1 MTALNP
7 SQLEQ
12 LNKKLNEQYQALL
25 REVRDELEN
34 SGNQHR
40 IDLLNSEPGD
50 SGDESLANAL
60 ADFNL
65 TTLDRHIDGV
75 RDVEAAFQRIRS
87 GEFGVCTDCGDD
99 IPFNR
104 LQAYP
109 TAKRCIVCQEKRERE
124 YAQGGHPKL

>member
-65 TTLDRHIDGV
+65 TTLDRHIEGV
-75 RDVEAAFQRIRS
+75 RDVEAAFQRMRS
-87 GEFGVCTDCGDD
+87 GEYGVCIDCGDD

-124 YAQGGHPKL
+124 YAQEGHPKL

>member
-87 GEFGVCTDCGDD
+87 GGFGVCTDCGDD